1 MAFDYKSEINRYKK
15 YYQSVEPVFLS
26 PKNRAYTTIIF
37 SFLAVSLF
45 GWYAIKPTVQTI
57 LYLRREIKDKT
68 QVNQKMEEKINAL
81 IEGQA
86 NYEAVQEQISY
97 IGQALPNNP
106 EIVSIVRQ
114 LKNLTNL
121 SQASLSAIQTSNL
134 PITEPE
140 STEKTQTNSENPDNP
155 VNTNPKGK
163 DLKNKLIEV
172 PITVTHSGS
181 YAAFKTFIEGL
192 IGMRRII
199 SIGDISIAPGTD
211 TANQGEADA
220 NSLQFNLRLKTF
232 YLGDEQSK

>member
-140 STEKTQTNSENPDNP
+140 STEKIQTNSENPDNP
-155 VNTNPKGK
+155 VITNPKGK

-181 YAAFKTFIEGL
+181 YTAFKTFIEGL
-192 IGMRRII
+192 ISMRRII
-199 SIGDISIAPGTD
+199 SIGDISIAPDTD